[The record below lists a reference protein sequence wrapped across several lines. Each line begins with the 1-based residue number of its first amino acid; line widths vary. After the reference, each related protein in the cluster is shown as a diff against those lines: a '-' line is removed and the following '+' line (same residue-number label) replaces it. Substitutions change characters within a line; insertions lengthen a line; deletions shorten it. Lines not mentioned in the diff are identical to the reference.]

1 MSSVTKREMVE
12 ILNEIAEAIETN
24 RSEGV
29 RHMAW
34 RLEQEIERLEEDCVS
49 LRNDSKMNQRK

>member
-1 MSSVTKREMVE
+1 MSSVTKQEMVE
-12 ILNEIAEAIETN
+12 ILDEIAEAIETN

-34 RLEQEIERLEEDCVS
+34 RLEQENALELPEETD
-49 LRNDSKMNQRK
+49 DE

>member
-1 MSSVTKREMVE
+1 MSSVTKQEMVE
-12 ILNEIAEAIETN
+12 ILDEIAEAIETN

-34 RLEQEIERLEEDCVS
+34 RMKQELLEEWAEQRLEE
-49 LRNDSKMNQRK
+49 MPHE

>member
-34 RLEQEIERLEEDCVS
+34 RLEQEIERDDTMNDALTGKED
-49 LRNDSKMNQRK
+49 K